1 MARRQLRRIAFEQV
15 RRLLDLSDADGIVR
29 LPFRPQQPLVRRA
42 FAPGDKL
49 MVTDGPFRG
58 FDALC
63 LEMSSEERLII
74 LINVLGGPTRVEL
87 DAAVIV
93 AR

>member
-15 RRLLDLSDADGIVR
+15 RRLLDLSDADVR